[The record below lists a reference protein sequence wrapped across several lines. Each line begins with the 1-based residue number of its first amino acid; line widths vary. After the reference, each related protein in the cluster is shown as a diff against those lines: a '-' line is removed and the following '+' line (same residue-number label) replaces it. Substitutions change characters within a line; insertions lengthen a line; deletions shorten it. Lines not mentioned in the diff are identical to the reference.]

1 MKGEWYLRLIT
12 IDRTICTYIMGH
24 ETSRDGSRSTCDM
37 YIWQIR
43 DIGKSVTVFKH
54 SYDHMIL
61 FVTSLRHRRRRWEAI
76 IRCPKCVSNQ
86 LPRSTHDSGVSLAT
100 NTYRYIIT
108 RQGSSYQYTPE
119 LSDTFLTM
127 LVEAWKE
134 MSVYCFVTMRCRR
147 KLSNGALPFHEVSTT
162 INPLA
167 IILVVCLEKSAS
179 IRATNVLFTKC
190 QSFFNK
196 K

>member
-1 MKGEWYLRLIT
+1 MYLYYGAWNVKRWVQK
-12 IDRTICTYIMGH
+12 YMWH
-24 ETSRDGSRSTCDM
+24 
-37 YIWQIR
+37 
-43 DIGKSVTVFKH
+43 V
-54 SYDHMIL
+54 HM
-61 FVTSLRHRRRRWEAI
+61 TNTRHRKIGYSFQTFLWSHDSLCDLVKASSVKMRGDYSV
-76 IRCPKCVSNQ
+76 PKCVSNR
-86 LPRSTHDSGVSLAT
+86 LPRSTHDSGASLAT

-167 IILVVCLEKSAS
+167 IILVVCLEKSVS
-179 IRATNVLFTKC
+179 IQQCNKC
-190 QSFFNK
+190 LVHEMSRFFF
-196 K
+196 